1 MEEEKAPQWAE
12 RLINRLDE
20 LEKKLA
26 KKEEKPLFAALR
38 AELDMEREMNG
49 LPPFKEEKKNT
60 VDARFKALR
69 NDVDMNDLQVK
80 NNSYE

>member
-1 MEEEKAPQWAE
+1 MIEEEKAPVWAE

-20 LEKKLA
+20 LEKKFE

-60 VDARFKALR
+60 VDARFQALR
-69 NDVDMNDLQVK
+69 NDLDMSK
-80 NNSYE
+80 

>member
-1 MEEEKAPQWAE
+1 MEEEEKAPVWAE
-12 RLINRLDE
+12 KLMSRLDE

-49 LPPFKEEKKNT
+49 LPPREEKKP
-60 VDARFKALR
+60 VDARFQALR
-69 NDVDMNDLQVK
+69 NDLDLS
-80 NNSYE
+80 N

>member
-1 MEEEKAPQWAE
+1 MEEEKAPVWAE
-12 RLINRLDE
+12 KLMNRLDE

-49 LPPFKEEKKNT
+49 LPAFKEEAKKPI
-60 VDARFKALR
+60 DDRFRALR
-69 NDVDMNDLQVK
+69 DDLELSK
-80 NNSYE
+80 

>member
-1 MEEEKAPQWAE
+1 MNEEEKAPVWAE

-38 AELDMEREMNG
+38 AELDMEAEMNG
-49 LPPFKEEKKNT
+49 LPVQEAKKPI
-60 VDARFKALR
+60 DARFQALR
-69 NDVDMNDLQVK
+69 NDLDLSK
-80 NNSYE
+80 

>member
-1 MEEEKAPQWAE
+1 MS
-12 RLINRLDE
+12 RLDE

-49 LPPFKEEKKNT
+49 LPAFKEEKKNT
-60 VDARFKALR
+60 VDARFQALR
-69 NDVDMNDLQVK
+69 DDLDL
-80 NNSYE
+80 NN

>member
-1 MEEEKAPQWAE
+1 MIEEEKAPVWAE

-20 LEKKLA
+20 LEKKLE

-49 LPPFKEEKKNT
+49 LPAFKEEKKKL
-60 VDARFKALR
+60 VDNRFQALR
-69 NDVDMNDLQVK
+69 NDLDMSN
-80 NNSYE
+80 